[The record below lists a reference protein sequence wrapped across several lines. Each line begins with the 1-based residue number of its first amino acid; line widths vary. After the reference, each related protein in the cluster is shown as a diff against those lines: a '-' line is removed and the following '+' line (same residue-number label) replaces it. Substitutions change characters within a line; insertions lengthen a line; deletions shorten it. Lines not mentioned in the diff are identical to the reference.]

1 LHIIIE
7 KMFHMNKTLSLLLL
21 AVIMFSSCGNPYKR
35 GEIIGVRGKAWQPY
49 QPYGMVLIPGGSFI
63 MGKQNEDKAY
73 SIDAPVKTVTVH
85 SFYMD
90 ETEITNSEYREFVN
104 YVRDSVIRTRL
115 AKMVEEEGLEG
126 TKGIGRYAYQALDT
140 AKNAYNRYMT
150 ERYGG
155 LTYEDSE
162 TAGKRLNWRV
172 PLIFNRNR
180 FPDEYYAEVFD
191 SLYLP
196 LKETPD
202 GERLFDVKQ
211 FKYRYSWVDIDG
223 AIRAGG
229 KRSDFRHDTIIEVY
243 PDTTVWVKD
252 FMYAYNEPM
261 LDEYFW
267 HDAYND
273 YPVVGVNWYQANAF
287 ADYRTKKM
295 NWYLKSRRKPTLHHF
310 RLPTEA
316 EWEYAARGGL
326 VGADYPWGSPYTM
339 NEKACFLANFKPL
352 RGDYGSDQAVFTA
365 KAKSYN
371 PNGYGLY
378 NMAGNVAEWTK
389 TSYNSDSYLYV
400 TTFNPTTHDWA
411 NKKKVIRGGSWKDVK
426 YFIQVSTRTYEYADS
441 ARSYVGFRCVQDF
454 MGSNAKRFARKTRA
468 SRTTYN
474 Y

>member
-1 LHIIIE
+1 MKKQTYMKRFIVIGIL
-7 KMFHMNKTLSLLLL
+7 MGLLS
-21 AVIMFSSCGNPYKR
+21 ACGNPNNR
-35 GEIIGVRGKAWQPY
+35 GEIIGVRGKAWHPY
-49 QPYGMVLIPGGSFI
+49 RPYGMVLVPGGTFI

-73 SIDAPVKTVTVH
+73 SIDAPAKSVTVH

-90 ETEITNSEYREFVN
+90 ETEVTNSEYREFVY
-104 YVRDSVIRTRL
+104 YVRDSIIRTRL
-115 AKMVEEEGLEG
+115 AKMVEEMEIEDR
-126 TKGIGRYAYQALDT
+126 KGIGRYRYLPLDT
-140 AKNAYNRYMT
+140 ARNAYNRYMLDK
-150 ERYGG
+150 YGG
-155 LTYEDSE
+155 VTYEENGE
-162 TAGKRLNWRV
+162 TGKRLNWKV
-172 PLIFNRNR
+172 PIIFRRDR
-180 FPDEYYAEVFD
+180 FPDEFYAEVFD

-211 FKYRYSWVDIDG
+211 FTYRLKLYNLDE
-223 AIRAGG
+223 AIRQGG
-229 KRSDFRHDTIIEVY
+229 SRSEHTFDTIIQVY

-261 LDEYFW
+261 VQEYFW

-273 YPVVGVNWYQANAF
+273 YPVVGVNWYQATAF

-295 NWYLKSRRKPTLHHF
+295 NWFLKSRKRPTLHRF

-326 VGADYPWGSPYTM
+326 VGSDYPWGSPYTM

-352 RGDYGSDQAVFTA
+352 RGDYISDQAAYTA

-371 PNGYGLY
+371 PNGFGLY
-378 NMAGNVAEWTK
+378 NMAGNVSEWTN
-389 TSYNSDSYLYV
+389 TSYNSDSYLYFS
-400 TTFNPTTHDWA
+400 TLNPTTHDFK

-426 YFIQVSTRTYEYADS
+426 YYIQVHTRAYEYADS
-441 ARSYVGFRCVQDF
+441 SRSYVGFRCVQDF
-454 MGSNAKRFARKTRA
+454 MGSNARKYAKKLRA
-468 SRTTYN
+468 NRSSYV

>member
-1 LHIIIE
+1 
-7 KMFHMNKTLSLLLL
+7 MYQMNKYFSLLIV
-21 AVIMFSSCGNPYKR
+21 AMVILSSCGNPNRR
-35 GEIIGVRGKAWQPY
+35 GEIVGVKGRSWQPY
-49 QPYGMVLIPGGSFI
+49 QPYGMVLVPGGAFT
-63 MGKQNEDKAY
+63 MGKQNEDKSY

-115 AKMVEEEGLEG
+115 AKMVEDEGLEEDR
-126 TKGIGRYAYQALDT
+126 KGIGRYAYKSLDT
-140 AKNAYNRYMT
+140 AKNAYNRYMIDK
-150 ERYGG
+150 YGG
-155 LTYEDSE
+155 LTYEDEE
-162 TAGKRLNWRV
+162 TMGKRLNWKV
-172 PLIFNRNR
+172 PIIFNRNK

-211 FKYRYSWVDIDG
+211 FKYRYSWVDMDA
-223 AIRAGG
+223 AIRAG
-229 KRSDFRHDTIIEVY
+229 KQKSEFRHDTIIEVY

-261 LDEYFW
+261 VEEYFW

-295 NWYLKSRRKPTLHHF
+295 NWYLRSHHKPTLHRF

-316 EWEYAARGGL
+316 EWEYAARGGRI
-326 VGADYPWGSPYTM
+326 GTDYPWGSPYTM

-352 RGDYGSDQAVFTA
+352 RGDYGSDQSVFTA
-365 KAKSYN
+365 RAKSYN

-378 NMAGNVAEWTK
+378 NMAGNVSEWTN
-389 TSYNSDSYLYV
+389 TSYNPDSYLYV
-400 TTFNPTTHDWA
+400 TTFNPTTHDWY
-411 NKKKVIRGGSWKDVK
+411 NKRKVIRGGSWKDVK
-426 YFIQVSTRTYEYADS
+426 YYIQVSTRTYEYADS

-454 MGSNAKRFARKTRA
+454 MGSNAKRYAKKARSSQA
-468 SRTTYN
+468 TY